1 MTPTCA
7 GMENR
12 FTIDPPT
19 WVGDVAGNAHH
30 TTSTPICVGS
40 TTPRSKAMQAKHCAD
55 GCCPDCGRF
64 FAEEHPQAMKK
75 LANELA
81 TWRVYLEDE

>member
-7 GMENR
+7 GMEQ
-12 FTIDPPT
+12 
-19 WVGDVAGNAHH
+19 VHY
-30 TTSTPICVGS
+30 
-40 TTPRSKAMQAKHCAD
+40 
-55 GCCPDCGRF
+55 
-64 FAEEHPQAMKK
+64 MKK

>member
-1 MTPTCA
+1 MNYIQIS
-7 GMENR
+7 GR
-12 FTIDPPT
+12 FEDACKHQGFCPAPYL
-19 WVGDVAGNAHH
+19 
-30 TTSTPICVGS
+30 
-40 TTPRSKAMQAKHCAD
+40 SKAMQAKHCAE
-55 GCCPDCGRF
+55 GCCPDCGRI